1 MNSAN
6 GIGPL
11 LFINCLMCSAAE
23 LFITLQDSA
32 NTEYACMKANVTHN
46 GTTAFGNVYGV
57 VNTGSSDLA
66 TITYT
71 ISGGSVLVQA
81 VSSGGV
87 TAATVQYSLSA

>member
-1 MNSAN
+1 MSFTAA
-6 GIGPL
+6 
-11 LFINCLMCSAAE
+11 SYRAAE
-23 LFITLQDSA
+23 LFINLQDSA

-57 VNTGSSDLA
+57 VNTGSTDLA

-71 ISGGSVLVQA
+71 ISAGSVLVQA